1 MSKSGRLFE
10 IIQILRTAD
19 RPVTA
24 QTIAV
29 GLEVAKRTVYR
40 DIATLQAMRVPI
52 EGEAGIGYIMR
63 PGYDLPPLMFE
74 AEEIEAIVVGLA
86 MLGRT
91 RDIGLLRAAERASRK
106 IASATPQHAGPLAD
120 RALYASHWNAIPE
133 SETDTQFIREALRD
147 EDRLSI
153 AYTDA
158 QGAESTRT
166 ILPLAMIYYIDAI
179 VLAAWCELREDFRHF
194 RLDRITRADRLNTP
208 FIDRAASLLQKW
220 RDTTNLT

>member
-10 IIQILRTAD
+10 IIQILRAAD
-19 RPVTA
+19 RPLTA
-24 QTIAV
+24 QAMAD
-29 GLEVAKRTVYR
+29 GLEVTKRTVYR

-63 PGYDLPPLMFE
+63 PGYNLPPLMFD
-74 AEEIEAIVVGLA
+74 AEEMEAIVVGLA

-91 RDIGLLRAAERASRK
+91 QDHGLLRAAERASRK
-106 IASATPQHAGPLAD
+106 ISSAIPEHAGPLAD
-120 RALYASHWNAIPE
+120 RALYASNWNAIPK
-133 SETDTQFIREALRD
+133 SDTDARFFREALRE

-158 QGAESTRT
+158 QGTESTRT
-166 ILPLAMIYYIDAI
+166 ILPLAIIYYIDSI
-179 VLAAWCELREDFRHF
+179 VLAAWCQLREDFRHF

-208 FIDRAASLLQKW
+208 FDDCAASLRQKW